1 MPYFRPVRIA
11 AVIPETAD
19 ACSLVLDTTFDYRP
33 GQYLTVRTPAGPR
46 CYSLSSA
53 PGIDDRPTVTVKR
66 VPGGR
71 VSNWIC
77 DHVRAGDTLDMAG
90 PAGTFTPDSLDDD
103 LLFLA
108 AGSGITPIMGIV
120 KALRSDPVLIYAN
133 RDAESIIFGARLD
146 GMLPVIHWLDSER
159 GIPTADFLK
168 ELLLPYLQREAFVC
182 GPEAFVAVAEKALQS
197 AGVPASRIRVE
208 RFEANQTATEPVEED
223 QDGPAAVAEVAID
236 GQTHVLP
243 WAAGKRLLDVI
254 IDAGLNPPYSCRQG
268 QCGACAVRLVSGE
281 VDLVNNEILEE
292 EDFAEGYILACQ
304 AIPVTDSVS
313 VTYY

>member
-1 MPYFRPVRIA
+1 MPDFRPIRIA

-19 ACSLVLDTTFDYRP
+19 ACSLVLDTTFDYLP
-33 GQYLTVRTPAGPR
+33 GQYLTVRTPAGAR

-53 PGIDDRPTVTVKR
+53 PGVDDSPTVTVKR
-66 VPGGR
+66 VPGGQ

-77 DHVRAGDTLDMAG
+77 DHVRPGDTIEMAG
-90 PAGTFTPDSLDDD
+90 PSGRFTPDSLDDD
-103 LLFLA
+103 LLLLA
-108 AGSGITPIMGIV
+108 AGSGITPVMGIV
-120 KALRSDPVLIYAN
+120 KAMRGDPVLLYAN
-133 RDAESIIFGARLD
+133 RDADSVIFGERLD

-159 GIPTADFLK
+159 GIPTADSLK
-168 ELLLPYLQREAFVC
+168 ELLTPYVRREAFVC

-208 RFEANQTATEPVEED
+208 RFEVEPAD
-223 QDGPAAVAEVAID
+223 SRAAVAEVAID

-243 WAAGKRLLDVI
+243 WAPGRRLLDVI

-281 VDLVNNEILEE
+281 VTLVNNEILEE

-304 AIPVTDSVS
+304 AIPVTENVS